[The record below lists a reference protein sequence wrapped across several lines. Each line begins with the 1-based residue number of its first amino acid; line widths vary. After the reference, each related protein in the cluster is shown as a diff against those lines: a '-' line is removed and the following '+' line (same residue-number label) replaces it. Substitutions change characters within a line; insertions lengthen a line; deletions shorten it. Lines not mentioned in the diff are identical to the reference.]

1 MDETSLHNALGDN
14 INKPMHRVESLYMDL
29 TEKIMIYPFRFGLTH
44 SPEDVGGLNI
54 FSFNLRPV
62 GVSAS
67 PPSPV
72 SRKLEGIVFPM
83 RYIAPITSS
92 HGMRLVTPA
101 SDMSADTMAREDP
114 PAFRFTQGTST
125 KPATGSQTRPS
136 IFFNVIAK
144 ASDDCCGVPPAI
156 STMAAEAIALAD
168 PTSAWHPPAAPE
180 MKELFA
186 TTKPNAPAVNK

>member
-1 MDETSLHNALGDN
+1 MDETSRHNAWGDN
-14 INKPMHRVESLYMDL
+14 INKPMHRVESLYVDL
-29 TEKIMIYPFRFGLTH
+29 TDKITIYACRFGLTH
-44 SPEDVGGLNI
+44 CPEYVGGRYI
-54 FSFNLRPV
+54 FSVNLLAV

-125 KPATGSQTRPS
+125 KP
-136 IFFNVIAK
+136 
-144 ASDDCCGVPPAI
+144 
-156 STMAAEAIALAD
+156 
-168 PTSAWHPPAAPE
+168 
-180 MKELFA
+180 
-186 TTKPNAPAVNK
+186 